1 VGGPI
6 PAEKSNAETSNI
18 EPTKG
23 LFVKRTITARVPAAA
38 VAMAAAIALTAC
50 TIAGTA
56 TPASTSSTVPVVPP
70 TATSAMQTDDPAA
83 VRSASMASVAS
94 AQAVA
99 DKAAADK
106 AAADKAAADQSAADQ
121 SAAEQ
126 SAAAQSAAAKAAAEQ
141 AAAEQAAAEEAAA
154 EQAAA
159 DAAAAEQSAAEQAA
173 ADQASADA
181 DAAASGWYTP
191 SGNWVSPETAARAL
205 AAGIAPGETV
215 PNYLR
220 CGTIC
225 GEGPTSGEVQRA
237 HACKDGLMSAEECA
251 GIDPDAIIAAA
262 SSYSGG

>member
-1 VGGPI
+1 MGGPI

-56 TPASTSSTVPVVPP
+56 TPASTSSTVPVVPT
-70 TATSAMQTDDPAA
+70 TATSATQTDDPAA

-106 AAADKAAADQSAADQ
+106 AAADQ

-225 GEGPTSGEVQRA
+225 GEGPTSGEVQTA
-237 HACKDGLMSAEECA
+237 HACKDGLMTAEECA
-251 GIDPDAIIAAA
+251 EIDPDAIIAAA
-262 SSYSGG
+262 SSDSG